1 MIFVIVITVLVRHT
15 TKKLGRS
22 QDQSNKKLTIRLLIS
37 LIGVMT
43 LFGLSW
49 LFGAL
54 TVREASVAF
63 QFLFAIFNSFQGF
76 FIFLFFCVLGSEARE
91 LWIQLI
97 CRGRKI
103 PGISGP
109 STAGKVTSRGPYG
122 TGTGISTVSTAVSST
137 STGGRSAGT
146 AFKAS
151 VVSESVASEDIIEVN
166 VEVAQEL
173 GIIVESQEKP
183 DVHPNEERE
192 SSLSSNSPAG
202 AEAGLGSGSLPPA
215 SETGSRGSSHRG
227 SPGLEAQGE
236 GETLS
241 RGSSWPASSLM
252 DGASPGTG
260 PGSNDGSDDNSSD
273 SEVVYNPHVEDEPQ
287 TDD

>member
-1 MIFVIVITVLVRHT
+1 
-15 TKKLGRS
+15 
-22 QDQSNKKLTIRLLIS
+22 
-37 LIGVMT
+37 MT

-103 PGISGP
+103 PGISGA
-109 STAGKVTSRGPYG
+109 STAGKMASRGR
-122 TGTGISTVSTAVSST
+122 TGMSSRPTVSTAMSST

-146 AFKAS
+146 VFKAS
-151 VVSESVASEDIIEVN
+151 VVSESVASEDVIEVN

-173 GIIVESQEKP
+173 GTIAESQEEP

-215 SETGSRGSSHRG
+215 SETGSRRSSHRGSPGLEAQGPVIDPASDRGSRGSRHRG

-241 RGSSWPASSLM
+241 RGSGSL
-252 DGASPGTG
+252 DRASP
-260 PGSNDGSDDNSSD
+260 PDSNVGSDDNSSD
-273 SEVVYNPHVEDEPQ
+273 SEVVQNPHVED
-287 TDD
+287 D

>member
-1 MIFVIVITVLVRHT
+1 MITVLVRHT

-22 QDQSNKKLTIRLLIS
+22 QDQSNKKLTVRLLIS
-37 LIGVMT
+37 IIGVMT

-54 TVREASVAF
+54 TVSEASVAF

-103 PGISGP
+103 PGISG
-109 STAGKVTSRGPYG
+109 ASRGRYG
-122 TGTGISTVSTAVSST
+122 TGTGISSRPTVSTAVSST
-137 STGGRSAGT
+137 V
-146 AFKAS
+146 FKAS
-151 VVSESVASEDIIEVN
+151 VVSESVASEDVIEVN

-173 GIIVESQEKP
+173 GTIVESQEEP

-202 AEAGLGSGSLPPA
+202 AEAELGSGSLPSA
-215 SETGSRGSSHRG
+215 SETGSRRSSHRGSPGLEAQGPVIDPASDRGSRGSRHHG

-241 RGSSWPASSLM
+241 RGSGSL
-252 DGASPGTG
+252 DRASP
-260 PGSNDGSDDNSSD
+260 PDSNVGSDDNSIFIVIFNYSA
-273 SEVVYNPHVEDEPQ
+273 
-287 TDD
+287 